1 MSLQKLKES
10 KIEEVRKEI
19 KAIHEDNTSYGTYE
33 GRLSDHAA
41 KKAYEEILNAL
52 HEIPGLSIDDIIQ
65 LEKELKQ
72 RINTIGKYSH
82 HGYNIDNVTN
92 EEDFRKAVEQV
103 HYEHRYDAGAMFGTL
118 TAYEAEKDY
127 NILLEL
133 LNDILGLTEEFKTE
147 MRALIRQKI
156 DAIPEVEKEKLE
168 ELEAYEAEIKKAFD
182 EAKERFNSLG
192 YFQKLKLK
200 KERKDPEQIDIR
212 FMGVKQI
219 DSLYRK

>member
-19 KAIHEDNTSYGTYE
+19 NAIHKDNTSYGTYE

-82 HGYNIDNVTN
+82 LGYNIDNVTN

-147 MRALIRQKI
+147 MRALIQQKI
-156 DAIPEVEKEKLE
+156 DAIPEVEKEKKE
-168 ELEAYEAEIKKAFD
+168 EQKKYEEEYKKAFE
-182 EAKERFNSLG
+182 EAKKRFNSLSF
-192 YFQKLKLK
+192 FQKLKLR
-200 KERKDPEQIDIR
+200 KEGKSLEQIDLNR
-212 FMGVKQI
+212 LGI
-219 DSLYRK
+219 DQVNSLYRK